1 MSTSSCG
8 SLVTGDDCRDLVTGD
23 GCGGRVTDDNC
34 RASVSRMAD
43 SCEGTA
49 VCDEREEGLSGTPSG
64 GCYLVS
70 GLLRRQ
76 IFLAS
81 DVAAAAVSAR
91 GVEGDSE
98 QEDQTKQTQEFLRT
112 ASSNHGHS

>member
-1 MSTSSCG
+1 MSTSSC
-8 SLVTGDDCRDLVTGD
+8 DDCGGLVTGD
-23 GCGGRVTDDNC
+23 GCGVRVTDDNC
-34 RASVSRMAD
+34 RASVSGMAD

-49 VCDEREEGLSGTPSG
+49 VCDEREEGLGGTPSG
-64 GCYLVS
+64 GCCL
-70 GLLRRQ
+70 
-76 IFLAS
+76 LAS